1 VIQLYAITDHPG
13 PPLPDVASL
22 ELVPHGDLAAVCA
35 RAPEGEVTTEML
47 WEHERVVERLM
58 DDRDLLPVRYGT
70 RVPDAEAAARALRAN
85 HDELVESL
93 EFVRGAVE
101 VSGRVVGD
109 GQPSAMPDAP
119 ATPATGVAYMRAK
132 AKKLAAEDDVR
143 QAIHEPLA
151 ALARAESIR
160 PAGLPGEL
168 MHAAYLV
175 SRDQLASLTATV
187 EELQRVHPG
196 WQITCTGPW
205 PAYSF
210 VTR

>member
-1 VIQLYAITDHPG
+1 MIQLYAITDHPG
-13 PPLPDVASL
+13 PPLPDLASL

-35 RAPEGEVTTEML
+35 PAPEGEITTEML

-70 RVPDAEAAARALRAN
+70 RVPDAEAAAQALQAN

-101 VSGRVVGD
+101 VSVRVLGD
-109 GQPSAMPDAP
+109 GQPSAMPEAP
-119 ATPATGVAYMRAK
+119 ATPATGVAYMQAK
-132 AKKLAAEDDVR
+132 AEKLAAEDDVR

-175 SRDQLASLTATV
+175 SQDQLPSLTATV
-187 EELQRVHPG
+187 EELQRAHPG